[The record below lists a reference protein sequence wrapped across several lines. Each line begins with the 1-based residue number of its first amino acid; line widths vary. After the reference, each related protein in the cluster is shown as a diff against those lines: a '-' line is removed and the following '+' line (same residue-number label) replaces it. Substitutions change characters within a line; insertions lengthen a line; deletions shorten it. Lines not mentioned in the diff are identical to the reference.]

1 MAAGSI
7 ARTHVNLVELW
18 TNSSPTS
25 SFAAQDVSVDL
36 SPYEWFVIETRWS
49 TTSNIVLPLTMFEV
63 DETRH
68 MVWMGNNSTNR
79 TGGRAFTYSIAN
91 QAITFEGG
99 YYNASAGNAYAIPL
113 AIYGVKL

>member
-1 MAAGSI
+1 MASG
-7 ARTHVNLVELW
+7 TVNTGTKLVLLW

-36 SPYEWFVIETRWS
+36 SPYDWYVIETKWS
-49 TTSNIVLPLTMFEV
+49 SSSGLVLPLTMFEV

-99 YYNASAGNAYAIPL
+99 YYNASASNAYAIPL
-113 AIYGVKL
+113 NIYGVKL